1 MYLSSETHLG
11 RGLMSKRLFAV
22 VLTAGIL
29 LATGALLATVAIG
42 PTFAGPNGNTCNGT
56 VR

>member
-1 MYLSSETHLG
+1 
-11 RGLMSKRLFAV
+11 MSKRLFAV

-42 PTFAGPNGNTCNGT
+42 PSFAGPGNTCNGT